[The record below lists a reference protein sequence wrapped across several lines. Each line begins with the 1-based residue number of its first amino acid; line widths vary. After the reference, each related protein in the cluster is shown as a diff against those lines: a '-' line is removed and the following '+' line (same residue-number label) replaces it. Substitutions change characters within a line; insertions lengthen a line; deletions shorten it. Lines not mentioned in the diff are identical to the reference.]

1 MTDRRDILKAGA
13 AAAGLGAFAL
23 GYEETARKLVEGVAE
38 SLRPRPANAAPNI
51 HGASLPPEFRVDATT
66 GEVTPAEGQKV
77 SYTLCLGCTTLCGVR
92 VRVETGTGRVLRVA
106 GNPYSPLSADPALPQ
121 ETSVRESF
129 AMLSRF
135 AEKGLAGR
143 ATACGRGSAV
153 LTQMDSPFR
162 ITQPLKRVGPR
173 GAGKWEP
180 IPFAQL
186 IREIAEGGNLF
197 GEGEVTGM
205 KALRDAAPID
215 PANPE
220 YGPRV
225 NQVALLSSVND
236 GREAFARRA
245 LQGAFGTINFVGHGG
260 YCGGS
265 YRSGS
270 GASFGDFRQ
279 MPHAKPDMAHA
290 EFVIFCGTAP
300 ANAGNP
306 FKRQGW
312 QLAAGRSGGGRL
324 NYVVVDPVL
333 GHSDAQAARE
343 RGRWIPIRPASDAAL
358 ALGMTR
364 WMIEQDRWNAAYL
377 ALPSE
382 KAARAAGEPSFTNA
396 THLVITEPGH
406 PREGFLLRA
415 SDLGL
420 PYTGDRHGPRDGS
433 LAISEATGQF
443 AVAEAMEGPARLLVD
458 QRVTL
463 GARAIRVCSAA
474 ELLRQE
480 AFSRDLAGWSELC
493 GVPAETIA
501 GLAREFTA
509 HGRKAAV
516 SSHGGTMAGNGFVN
530 AFSLVTLNALI
541 GNLHWKGGTFQGG
554 GGFADDGAGPRY
566 DLANF
571 EGKQTPRGL
580 ALGRNNLPYE
590 RSAEFRRK
598 REAGQNPY
606 PAQKPWYWNAPQL
619 ATEWLGSAL
628 DGYPYPLKALFLWN
642 TNPIYGIP
650 GLRAQV
656 DEALRDPKRLPLIVA
671 IDPFINETTA
681 YADYIVPD
689 SLLYESWGWAAPW
702 AGVPQRTSTARWP
715 VVEPRLA
722 KTEAGEPIG
731 MESFFIALAEA
742 CQWPGFGAR
751 AIKDKDGAFH
761 PLRRA
766 EDWYL
771 RGGANI
777 AFAGQRPVPD
787 ATDDDIALTGLDRV
801 RPALEATL
809 KPEEWRKVAQ
819 VLTRGG
825 RTQPLAQAHDGEKF
839 AGRPVRM
846 LHLYNETLG
855 TSRSAVTGARFKGM
869 PHWLPPAFADG
880 TPMRAVHAE
889 AAWPMLLVS
898 QKSVLHNSYSIGADR
913 LRGIRPSNPVAIHPE
928 DAARLGI
935 SSGDRIRVAT
945 PGGAAEGTAILRR
958 GVARGVLAVEHGFGH
973 RELGARRHEIG
984 GVLQAEKKGLGAG
997 LNLNDLGIPDPT
1009 RQGFSVWLD
1018 PIAGSAVRQG
1028 LPARVTRLA

>member
-1 MTDRRDILKAGA
+1 MANRRDVLKAGA
-13 AAAGLGAFAL
+13 AGAGLGAFAL
-23 GYEETARKLVEGVAE
+23 GYEETARQVVEGVAE
-38 SLRPRPANAAPNI
+38 SLAPRRAHAAPNI
-51 HGASLPPEFRVDATT
+51 HGRSLPPEFRVDATGAVEPT
-66 GEVTPAEGQKV
+66 EGQKV
-77 SYTLCLGCTTLCGVR
+77 GYTLCMGCTTLCGVR
-92 VRVETGTGRVLRVA
+92 VRVEEATGRVLRVA
-106 GNPYSPLSADPALPQ
+106 GNPYSPLSADPVLPQ
-121 ETSVRESF
+121 ETSVRDSF
-129 AMLSRF
+129 AALSRF
-135 AEKGLAGR
+135 EEMGLAGR
-143 ATACGRGSAV
+143 ATTCGRGSAV
-153 LTQMDSPFR
+153 LTQLDSPFR
-162 ITQPLKRVGPR
+162 ITQPMKRVGPR
-173 GAGKWEP
+173 GGGKWVP
-180 IPFAQL
+180 IPFEQL
-186 IREIAEGGNLF
+186 VREIAEGGDLF
-197 GEGEVTGM
+197 GEGPVQGM
-205 KALRDAAPID
+205 KALRDMAPID

-236 GREAFARRA
+236 GREGLIRRGF
-245 LQGAFGTINFVGHGG
+245 QGAFGTINFVGHGG

-279 MPHAKPDMAHA
+279 MPHAKPDMANV

-312 QLAAGRSGGGRL
+312 QLAAGRTGRL

-333 GHSDAQAARE
+333 GHSDQLAARDH
-343 RGRWIPIRPASDAAL
+343 GRWIPIKPAADAAL

-364 WMIEQDRWNAAYL
+364 WMIANERWNAAYL
-377 ALPSE
+377 SLPSE

-396 THLVITEPGH
+396 THLVIVEAGH

-420 PYTGDRHGPRDGS
+420 PFQGERYAAQDGTIALDAATDEPRV
-433 LAISEATGQF
+433 AT
-443 AVAEAMEGPARLLVD
+443 AMEGPAVLLADRSVEIGGRAV
-458 QRVTL
+458 RV
-463 GARAIRVCSAA
+463 RSAA
-474 ELLRQE
+474 DLLKQE
-480 AFSRDLAGWSELC
+480 AFSRDVTGWSELC
-493 GVPAETIA
+493 GVPAGTIE

-554 GGFADDGAGPRY
+554 GGFPDDGAGPRY
-566 DLANF
+566 DLARF
-571 EGKQTPRGL
+571 DGQVTPRGL

-590 RSAEFRRK
+590 RSSEFRRK

-606 PAQKPWYWNAPQL
+606 PATRPWYWNAPQL
-619 ATEWLGSAL
+619 ATEWLVSAL

-656 DEALRDPKRLPLIVA
+656 DQALRDSRKLPLIVA

-702 AGVPQRTSTARWP
+702 AGVPQRTTTARWP
-715 VVEPRLA
+715 VVPPRTA
-722 KTEAGEPIG
+722 ATAGGEPVG
-731 MESFFIALAEA
+731 MESFLIALAEA
-742 CQWPGFGAR
+742 CAWPGFGDR

-761 PLRRA
+761 PLRRG

-777 AFAGQRPVPD
+777 AFGGQRPVPD
-787 ATDDDIALTGLDRV
+787 ATDDDIALTGLDRL
-801 RPALEATL
+801 RPVLEATL

-825 RTQPLAQAHDGEKF
+825 RTQPLAQAYDGERF
-839 AGRPVRM
+839 AGRPIRM
-846 LHLYNETLG
+846 LHLYNEQLG
-855 TSRSAVTGARFKGM
+855 TSRSAVTGARFKGV
-869 PHWLPPAFADG
+869 PHWLPPSFADG
-880 TPMRAVHAE
+880 TPMRSVHRE
-889 AAWPMLLVS
+889 GQWPMLLVS
-898 QKSVLHNSYSIGADR
+898 QKSVLQNSYSIGADR
-913 LRGIRPSNPVAIHPE
+913 LRGIHPENPVAIHPD
-928 DAARLGI
+928 DAMRLGI
-935 SSGDRIRVAT
+935 ATGDRIRIAT
-945 PGGAAEGTAILRR
+945 PGGEATGTAILRR
-958 GVARGVLAVEHGFGH
+958 GIARGVMAVEHGFGH
-973 RELGARRHEIG
+973 REFGARRHEIG
-984 GVLQAEKKGLGAG
+984 GVMQPGKPGLGAG
-997 LNLNDLGIPDPT
+997 ISLNELGIPDPT
-1009 RQGFSVWLD
+1009 RQGLSVWLD
-1018 PIAGSAVRQG
+1018 PIAGSSVRQG
-1028 LPARVTRLA
+1028 LPARVARA